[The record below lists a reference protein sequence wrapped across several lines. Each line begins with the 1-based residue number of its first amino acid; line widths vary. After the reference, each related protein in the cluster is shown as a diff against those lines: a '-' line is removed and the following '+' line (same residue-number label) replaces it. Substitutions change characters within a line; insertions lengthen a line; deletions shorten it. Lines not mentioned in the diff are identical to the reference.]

1 MLDIVKGVFHI
12 LPTLKSAHDMRT
24 FYKTLKGNI
33 RNALSKGR
41 EAAFDEHVRVR
52 ADLLDMACEED
63 FVFGYQLCVQVMLAA
78 FEKGE
83 TFPRNYS

>member
-1 MLDIVKGVFHI
+1 
-12 LPTLKSAHDMRT
+12 MRT
-24 FYKTLKGNI
+24 FYKTLEGNI

-78 FEKGE
+78 FEKG
-83 TFPRNYS
+83 

>member
-52 ADLLDMACEED
+52 ADLFDMACED

-78 FEKGE
+78 FEKG
-83 TFPRNYS
+83 